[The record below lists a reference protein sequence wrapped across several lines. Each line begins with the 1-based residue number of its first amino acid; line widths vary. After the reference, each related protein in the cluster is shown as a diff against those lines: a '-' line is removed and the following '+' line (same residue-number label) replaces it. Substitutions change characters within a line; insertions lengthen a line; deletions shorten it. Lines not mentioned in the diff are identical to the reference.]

1 MTETA
6 PRTPRTGRAIASFLL
21 ALCLHVVPAWL
32 VLFGPLYGLPDVLEI
47 NLDTINLYRER
58 IFRDAAATRLAE
70 SESLPSLHV
79 SVSLPARPESTKRV
93 SKPRREEDLLRARS
107 VQRAIRF
114 LWEGMSPEQPGYA
127 LVSLNILE
135 DGSIGESVVNRI
147 SGDEEFQAFLLSF
160 LSALKVS
167 YGNMG
172 GPGDALWI
180 ECEFVVQPRARKGG
194 S

>member
-21 ALCLHVVPAWL
+21 ALCLHVVPAWF

-58 IFRDAAATRLAE
+58 ILRDIAAARLAE
-70 SESLPSLHV
+70 PESLPLHV
-79 SVSLPARPESTKRV
+79 SISMPARPESTKRV
-93 SKPRREEDLLRARS
+93 SKPRSEEDLLRARS

-114 LWEGMSPEQPGYA
+114 LWEGMSPERPGYA

-147 SGDEEFQAFLLSF
+147 SGDEEFQSFLLSF

-172 GPGDALWI
+172 GPGEALWI
-180 ECEFVVQPRARKGG
+180 ECEFVVQPRARKDG

>member
-21 ALCLHVVPAWL
+21 ALCLHVVPAWFI
-32 VLFGPLYGLPDVLEI
+32 LFGPLYGLPDVLEI

-58 IFRDAAATRLAE
+58 ILRDSAAARLAE
-70 SESLPSLHV
+70 SESLPLLHV
-79 SVSLPARPESTKRV
+79 SISMPARPESAKRV
-93 SKPRREEDLLRARS
+93 SKPRSEEDLIRARS

-114 LWEGMSPEQPGYA
+114 LWEGMSPERPGYA

-147 SGDEEFQAFLLSF
+147 SGDEEFQSFLLSF

-167 YGNMG
+167 YGNMAG
-172 GPGDALWI
+172 SGDALWI
-180 ECEFVVQPRARKGG
+180 ECEFVVQPRARKDG

>member
-1 MTETA
+1 
-6 PRTPRTGRAIASFLL
+6 
-21 ALCLHVVPAWL
+21 VPACRPGL
-32 VLFGPLYGLPDVLEI
+32 ARFFGPLYGLPNVLEI

-58 IFRDAAATRLAE
+58 IFKDTAPARLGE
-70 SESLPSLHV
+70 SESLPLRI
-79 SVSLPARPESTKRV
+79 SVSLPPRPESTKRV
-93 SKPRREEDLLRARS
+93 SKPRREEDLVRARS

-114 LWEGMSPEQPGYA
+114 LWEGMSPERPGYA

-147 SGDEEFQAFLLSF
+147 SGDEVFQTFLLSF

-167 YGNMG
+167 YGKMG
-172 GPGDALWI
+172 GSGDALWI
-180 ECEFVVQPRARKGG
+180 ECEFVVQPRARKDG